1 MENLFSYGTL
11 QMERVQVETFGRK
24 LSGKKDTLSGY
35 ALAKVK
41 ITDESV
47 LAKSETSFHPILRYT
62 GDSSD
67 QVEGI
72 IFQISD
78 NELQQADDYEID
90 AYKRIEAKFQ
100 SGIKAWVYVATE

>member
-1 MENLFSYGTL
+1 MKNLFSYGTL
-11 QMERVQVETFGRK
+11 QREKVQVETFGRK
-24 LSGKKDTLSGY
+24 LSGNKDTLSGY
-35 ALAKVK
+35 VLAEIK

-62 GDSSD
+62 GDFSD

-78 NELQQADDYEID
+78 DELEQADDYEVD

-100 SGIKAWVYVATE
+100 SGLKAWVYVATE

>member
-1 MENLFSYGTL
+1 MKNLFSYGTL
-11 QMERVQVETFGRK
+11 QREKVQVETFGRK
-24 LSGKKDTLSGY
+24 LSGNKDTLSGY
-35 ALAKVK
+35 VLAEIK

-62 GDSSD
+62 GDFSD

-78 NELQQADDYEID
+78 DELEQADDYEVD
-90 AYKRIEAKFQ
+90 AYKRVEAKFK
-100 SGIKAWVYVATE
+100 SGIKAWVYVAAE